1 MRLTQQ
7 GIDIFDQ
14 LQLGAIAN
22 VSERFYTA
30 HETQYR
36 RFGMSGRK
44 ACQQDLE
51 FHLKFL
57 KPTLEF
63 GNVEPFIE
71 YLRWLNE
78 VLLARNIPTAH
89 LVQTLQWLGEYL
101 REQMPERDR
110 DVLDTVLQTATDS
123 LRQWS
128 TFQQPEKYIT
138 TDNPSIETP
147 ALSALENALL
157 AGDRRKCNEIVSR
170 FLNGGNSLPA
180 MHVGLLQP
188 ALINIGLKWQRG
200 QITVAHEH
208 IATATAQSLMA
219 DYFSRAMLPPP
230 NGKKA
235 IFACIE
241 GNEHVVGLR
250 MVSDAF
256 ELAGWDVRFVGANTP
271 SNALIAHIREWKPDC
286 VGISICFSHQLER
299 ARNLIQLIR
308 ESVGEQQ
315 SLQQPH
321 QPRQPFV
328 LVGGIAINRFT
339 ALAAHLGADGCAH
352 DALTALKHTE
362 LALDV
367 SREA

>member
-14 LQLGAIAN
+14 LQLDAIAN
-22 VSERFYTA
+22 VIERFYTA
-30 HETQYR
+30 HESQYR
-36 RFGMSGRK
+36 RFGVSGRK

-71 YLRWLNE
+71 YLRWMNE
-78 VLLARNIPTAH
+78 VLMARNIPTAH
-89 LVQTLQWLGEYL
+89 LVQTLQWLGEYF
-101 REQMPERDR
+101 RQQMTERDR
-110 DVLDTVLQTATDS
+110 EVLDAVLQSATDS
-123 LRQWS
+123 LRHWG
-128 TFQQPEKYIT
+128 TVEQPAKYVT
-138 TDNPSIETP
+138 TETRSMETP
-147 ALSALENALL
+147 LLSALENALL
-157 AGDRRKCNEIVSR
+157 EGNRRKCNEIVSR
-170 FLNGGNSLPA
+170 FLNEGNSLPA
-180 MHVGLLQP
+180 MHAGLLQP

-219 DYFSRAMLPPP
+219 DYFSREMLAPL

-256 ELAGWDVRFVGANTP
+256 ELAGWDVHFVGANTP
-271 SNALIAHIREWKPDC
+271 SNALIAHIREWNPDC
-286 VGISICFSHQLER
+286 VGISICFSHQLEQ
-299 ARNLIQLIR
+299 ARILIQKIR
-308 ESVGEQQ
+308 ESVGIQ
-315 SLQQPH
+315 
-321 QPRQPFV
+321 QPFV
-328 LVGGIAINRFT
+328 LLGGIAVNRFAT
-339 ALAAHLGADGCAH
+339 LAAQLGADGCAQ
-352 DALTALKHTE
+352 DASTALKQTE
-362 LALDV
+362 LVLDV
-367 SREA
+367 IREA